1 MEADG
6 RAKRPM
12 ADHGGRRNRRASESD
27 DGLEATQAPFFRFL
41 FPVIAI
47 ILFGGM
53 LTMLVPEV
61 RVALG
66 HGDPGT
72 FTADRV
78 YCTSGKGRWCKWQ
91 GDFIG
96 ADGRTRRND
105 VLITGIGTRDLKR
118 GGRIQAI
125 DVGSSSDVYPRKAR
139 YEWIGPVIGLLVA
152 VGMILISLA
161 GWRSWFRTR
170 REARSR

>member
-1 MEADG
+1 MDADG
-6 RAKRPM
+6 RAERPM
-12 ADHGGRRNRRASESD
+12 TDHGDLGSRRVSESG
-27 DGLEATQAPFFRFL
+27 DGFAVVKAPFFL
-41 FPVIAI
+41 FVLPVVAV

-53 LTMLVPEV
+53 LTMLVPEM
-61 RVALG
+61 RVAYG

-72 FTADRV
+72 FTAERV
-78 YCTSGKGRWCKWQ
+78 HCTKGKFSWCKWQ
-91 GDFIG
+91 GDFIA

-139 YEWIGPVIGLLVA
+139 YEWTGPVIGLLVA
-152 VGMILISLA
+152 LGMMLVSLA

-170 REARSR
+170 RVARSQ